1 MNQDHMLPPSC
12 QSCGI
17 PIKHSTEF
25 GRTASGA
32 ADIKYCRY
40 CLEKGEF
47 TNKDI
52 TVEEMIEKVASALA
66 TKEKIDIEA
75 AREKV
80 SGIIK
85 SLEWWKKDD

>member
-1 MNQDHMLPPSC
+1 MSQENLLPPSC

-32 ADIKYCRY
+32 MDIRYCAY

-47 TNKDI
+47 TDPEM
-52 TVEEMIEKVASALA
+52 TVEEMTERVASTLA
-66 TKEKIDIEA
+66 KKERIEIEEA
-75 AREKV
+75 KEKV
-80 SGIIK
+80 SGIIA
-85 SLEWWKKDD
+85 SLDRWKKGD